1 MSPDFTLA
9 DVEMMRPC
17 LLEATAAGVDGE
29 VPVGA
34 VVVRKGIIL
43 GRGRNSS
50 IALND
55 PSAHAEIMALRA
67 AGEMLGNYRFPDA
80 ELYVTVEPCLMCV
93 GAIIQARIRRVVFGC
108 PDPKGGAL
116 GSIVDFSQNR
126 DLNHRF
132 LVTRGVCEEEARE
145 LLQRFFGAKRA
156 ERRGGQGRR

>member
-1 MSPDFTLA
+1 MPPYVSLV

-34 VVVRKGIIL
+34 IVVRKGLIV
-43 GRGRNSS
+43 GRGRNASVR
-50 IALND
+50 LKD

-67 AGEMLGNYRFPDA
+67 AGELLGNYRFPDA

-108 PDPKGGAL
+108 RDPKGGAL
-116 GSIVDFSQNR
+116 GSLTDFSNYPG
-126 DLNHRF
+126 LNHSF
-132 LVTRGVCEEEARE
+132 TVVAGVCEEEARN
-145 LLQRFFGAKRA
+145 LLQHFFQERPGKGA
-156 ERRGGQGRR
+156 GPYD

>member
-1 MSPDFTLA
+1 MSPYVSLT

-34 VVVRKGIIL
+34 MVVRKGLIV
-43 GRGRNSS
+43 GRGRNASVR
-50 IALND
+50 LKD

-67 AGEMLGNYRFPDA
+67 AGELLGNYRFPDA

-108 PDPKGGAL
+108 RDPKGGAL
-116 GSIVDFSQNR
+116 GSVTDFSNYPG
-126 DLNHRF
+126 LNHSF
-132 LVTRGVCEEEARE
+132 TVVAGVCEEEARN
-145 LLQRFFGAKRA
+145 LLQHFFQ
-156 ERRGGQGRR
+156 ERRGKGTGPSD